1 MSRLVGELL
10 KQSMRSE
17 RVAKELLSFS
27 TSRSLWS
34 LDQEDRTRD
43 EERAFSFRPG
53 DAPRPE
59 AALPQERYG

>member
-1 MSRLVGELL
+1 
-10 KQSMRSE
+10 MRSE